1 MDLENTT
8 YKMYFRIFIL
18 SDYLK
23 TSMKCWV
30 LCTSWFLNLKLSE
43 NFLLQYVC
51 MTKDVL
57 FSFIFFFPFP
67 FLKRMVSKCNVK
79 KKFNRKQFM
88 HSVNIKFSN
97 KNVNKK
103 TPSLFN
109 IIEKWADSK
118 LSTDKGFH
126 KKYIWQPWQ
135 IT

>member
-23 TSMKCWV
+23 TIMICWV

-43 NFLLQYVC
+43 NFLMQYVC

-79 KKFNRKQFM
+79 KSSIETIRAFSEYKIFKQ
-88 HSVNIKFSN
+88 KCY
-97 KNVNKK
+97 KK

-109 IIEKWADSK
+109 IREKWAHSK